1 MSVVA
6 LYPWIKA
13 LHVAAALIFAAGVMA
28 VAAFL
33 WAAGK
38 AGRDVAAMAATLRRW
53 DRAVTT
59 PAMLLVLVLGF
70 FLARSGGWFGAPWL
84 HVKLAVALLLA
95 AAHGMQAA
103 RLRRLAGGAAVTHW
117 RMSPWIVAGFAG
129 VVMLA
134 VLKPV

>member
-1 MSVVA
+1 MSVTA

-13 LHVAAALIFAAGVMA
+13 LHVAAALMFAAGVMA

-38 AGRDVAAMAATLRRW
+38 AGQDATTMAAALRRW

-84 HVKLAVALLLA
+84 HVKLAIALLLA
-95 AAHGMQAA
+95 AAHGMQVAK
-103 RLRRLAGGAAVTHW
+103 LRRLAGGAAVTHW
-117 RMSPWIVAGFAG
+117 RISPWLVAGFAG
-129 VVMLA
+129 VAMLA